1 MTENGKLCLKGTL
14 NESGVKILNDI
25 LMDDLAHVLAD
36 EASISA
42 VECMTLSKEIDGD
55 KWLDLDSDDIEGKN
69 IEVLSREI
77 LYLEWRGLLRHHPT
91 DPNLVQI
98 VEVPA

>member
-1 MTENGKLCLKGTL
+1 MTENGKLCLKRTL

-25 LMDDLAHVLAD
+25 LMDDLVHVLAD

-55 KWLDLDSDDIEGKN
+55 KWLDLDSDDIE
-69 IEVLSREI
+69 VLSREI